1 MISVMPAAK
10 YQSDFSFS
18 AASRLQAGGWFDK
31 ISWFRGAL
39 GTEAADNSILSPL
52 TSPDRASQLQ
62 IIGFAL
68 HVIGNTWIELCN
80 DSKVVCTIRQS
91 LRLLVR
97 NVWIAS
103 GTLVSL
109 VKPQGQGCD
118 NKLMYNT
125 WMRTIWDCTDHVCIL
140 RSFGGCS

>member
-52 TSPDRASQLQ
+52 TSPDRAS
-62 IIGFAL
+62 
-68 HVIGNTWIELCN
+68 
-80 DSKVVCTIRQS
+80 TIPRLYVQS
-91 LRLLVR
+91 
-97 NVWIAS
+97 
-103 GTLVSL
+103 GSL
-109 VKPQGQGCD
+109 
-118 NKLMYNT
+118 
-125 WMRTIWDCTDHVCIL
+125 
-140 RSFGGCS
+140 SGCSCVMYGLLQERLCLLSSLKGKGATTN